1 MNGAVKPFFNE
12 SFGKKEVCESCEQCM
27 GSTRNTPQSQNAHL
41 KKKKKKEENTYAKR
55 CLFINTQMGTWT
67 YDFRFDILKLN
78 LKSRIQLTLGWHIKV
93 KFKI

>member
-1 MNGAVKPFFNE
+1 MNGAVRPFFNE
-12 SFGKKEVCESCEQCM
+12 SFGKKRGLWVSWTVHGIHWKHITAIERTS
-27 GSTRNTPQSQNAHL
+27 
-41 KKKKKKEENTYAKR
+41 KKKKKEDNTDAKR

-67 YDFRFDILKLN
+67 YDFRFHILKLN